1 MVIYTNIHRA
11 AGPSGLAA
19 LCVGGEGVDCAHC
32 VWADVTA
39 RDEHGNVI
47 QVLCLRP
54 SLCKG
59 GSNGCDTEDADTQ
72 PIQQGSRDD

>member
-1 MVIYTNIHRA
+1 M
-11 AGPSGLAA
+11 
-19 LCVGGEGVDCAHC
+19 DCAHC

-39 RDEHGNVI
+39 RDEHGNVM

-54 SLCKG
+54 SLCNG

-72 PIQQGSRDD
+72 PIRQGSRDD